1 MALRNPL
8 HRVSTE
14 HADAH
19 VVVRHDGT
27 VLADSRRPVLL
38 HETGLRARYYL
49 PREDVRLEL
58 LEPSARTTRCPWKG
72 EASYWSARVGD
83 TLLEDV
89 VWSYVDPIADVPA
102 IKGLLCFYDERLDV
116 VVEQSHAQE

>member
-1 MALRNPL
+1 MALRKPL

-14 HADAH
+14 QADAH
-19 VVVRHDGT
+19 VVVRYDGT

-38 HETGLRARYYL
+38 HETGLQVRYYL

-58 LEPSARTTRCPWKG
+58 LEPSATTTRCPWKG
-72 EASYWSARVGD
+72 HASYWSARVGD

-89 VWSYVDPIADVPA
+89 VWSYEEPIADVSE
-102 IKGLLCFYDERLDV
+102 IKGLLCFYTERLDV
-116 VVEQSHAQE
+116 VVDAGDQTG

>member
-1 MALRNPL
+1 MALPNPF

-14 HADAH
+14 QGDAH

-27 VLADSRRPVLL
+27 VLADSRSPVLL
-38 HETGLRARYYL
+38 HETGLPVRYYL

-58 LEPSARTTRCPWKG
+58 LEPSATRTRCPWKG

-89 VWSYVDPIADVPA
+89 VWSYEQPIDDVPE
-102 IKGLLCFYDERLDV
+102 IKGLLCFYTERLDTV
-116 VVEQSHAQE
+116 VDTGAQDG